1 MEDGRAQRVAR
12 KDGRSEVHTP
22 RVLAFATGV
31 RHSLAVG
38 ARARPERDLH
48 ERLANLGVDG
58 RGVDGRVSSGDAPL
72 AEGEEEK
79 VLRVKRIL
87 PLSQNMIRVKHTVK
101 TTKIVED
108 HSWLLYSRFAPA
120 RRRRRAQ

>member
-22 RVLAFATGV
+22 RVLARATGV

-48 ERLANLGVDG
+48 REETLV
-58 RGVDGRVSSGDAPL
+58 GD
-72 AEGEEEK
+72 
-79 VLRVKRIL
+79 I
-87 PLSQNMIRVKHTVK
+87 
-101 TTKIVED
+101 
-108 HSWLLYSRFAPA
+108 
-120 RRRRRAQ
+120 

>member
-1 MEDGRAQRVAR
+1 MKDGRAQRVAR

-38 ARARPERDLH
+38 ARARPQRDLH
-48 ERLANLGVDG
+48 EALASLGIDG
-58 RGVDGRVSSGDAPL
+58 RGVDGRVSSGNAPI

-79 VLRVKRIL
+79 VLKVKRKL

-101 TTKIVED
+101 TSRIVEN
-108 HSWLLYSRFAPA
+108 HGWSLYS
-120 RRRRRAQ
+120 

>member
-48 ERLANLGVDG
+48 ERLASLGVDG
-58 RGVDGRVSSGDAPL
+58 RGVDGRVSNGDAPI
-72 AEGEEEK
+72 AESEEGK
-79 VLRVKRIL
+79 VLTALRVKRIL
-87 PLSQNMIRVKHTVK
+87 PLSQKR
-101 TTKIVED
+101 
-108 HSWLLYSRFAPA
+108 
-120 RRRRRAQ
+120 